1 MAKKVKETPEME
13 IENKSIDN
21 WTVEVKKKT
30 LKVVAKYNNGSF
42 DKGVE
47 YEITQKVFNAYKGL
61 FEIKE

>member
-1 MAKKVKETPEME
+1 MVKKVTETPKMK

-21 WTVEVKKKT
+21 WTVKVAKKT

-47 YEITQKVFNAYKGL
+47 YEITQKVFDAYKGL

>member
-1 MAKKVKETPEME
+1 MAKKTKETPEME

-21 WTVEVKKKT
+21 WTVKVAKKT

-47 YEITQKVFNAYKGL
+47 YEITQKVFDNYKGL